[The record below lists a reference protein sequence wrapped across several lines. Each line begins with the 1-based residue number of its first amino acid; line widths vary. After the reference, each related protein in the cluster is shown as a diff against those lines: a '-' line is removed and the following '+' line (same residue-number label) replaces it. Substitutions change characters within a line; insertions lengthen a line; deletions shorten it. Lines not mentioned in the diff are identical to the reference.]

1 MTDEKRDATFHPGT
15 EPWRGQLPERTAF
28 ETFAQ
33 HGAPPVNPGRT
44 DDRMAYASPGVP
56 PWGSLSQD
64 IGHPAPRRGGWRAWN
79 PIVWVLIG
87 VAALVLCGVGALAL
101 AGAGGKA
108 VVDSV
113 DQQTNQQATDRKA
126 DVKVTSCSR
135 GEFGLVTVRFTVHNS
150 SDQAQSYLPQ
160 FNIEDSK
167 GTVYGQAT
175 GVVNDL
181 APGKDYK
188 GSAMGVDEVPA
199 GTKVTCTLSNA

>member
-1 MTDEKRDATFHPGT
+1 MTDDKRDATFHPGT

-33 HGAPPVNPGRT
+33 HGAPPENPGRT
-44 DDRMAYASPGVP
+44 DDRLAYASPGVP
-56 PWGSLSQD
+56 PWGSLHQD
-64 IGHPAPRRGGWRAWN
+64 IGHEPKRRGGWRAWN

-113 DQQTNQQATDRKA
+113 NEQATARAAEIKI
-126 DVKVTSCSR
+126 TSCA
-135 GEFGLVTVRFTVHNS
+135 GPDEFGMVTVKYTIHNS
-150 SDQAQSYLPQ
+150 SDEAQSYLPQ
-160 FNIEDSK
+160 FDLGDGK
-167 GTVYGQAT
+167 GTVYGQA
-175 GVVNDL
+175 GDIVNNL

-188 GSAMGVDEVPA
+188 GSAANVVQAPKGAKIVCAV
-199 GTKVTCTLSNA
+199 SSS